1 MGLIF
6 CIYNKIKAMITQ
18 DLLLELLADDID
30 FNGNVELSE
39 DNTIIWSLKFEPE
52 VVEEGEELDELTPEE
67 ELIDALEDDIEYIY
81 AILDEYEM
89 DFDCFELE
97 DEFSFDGETLTFELF
112 VCDEDEEEVKD

>member
-1 MGLIF
+1 
-6 CIYNKIKAMITQ
+6 MITQ

-97 DEFSFDGETLTFELF
+97 DEFEFDGETLTFELF